1 MYLKTTQPTT
11 KLIEYSRLFDTR
23 GCKSYLTF
31 DSVQCTKPKFSQQV
45 TVNRFIVEIEVENVF
60 KIQLLIRDKGNQSL
74 FQVIQCFASHFG
86 LNKKIYQSSL
96 FIRSMR
102 VTDLAMNDTYN
113 LFVTS
118 KNQPI
123 HKFKVQQKSQRVF

>member
-11 KLIEYSRLFDTR
+11 KYSQLFDTR

-45 TVNRFIVEIEVENVF
+45 AVNRFIVEIEVENVL

-74 FQVIQCFASHFG
+74 FQVLQCFASPPHI
-86 LNKKIYQSSL
+86 L
-96 FIRSMR
+96 
-102 VTDLAMNDTYN
+102 D
-113 LFVTS
+113 
-118 KNQPI
+118 
-123 HKFKVQQKSQRVF
+123 

>member
-1 MYLKTTQPTT
+1 MQ
-11 KLIEYSRLFDTR
+11 
-23 GCKSYLTF
+23 CK
-31 DSVQCTKPKFSQQV
+31 KPKFSLQV
-45 TVNRFIVEIEVENVF
+45 TVDRSIVEIEVENVF
-60 KIQLLIRDKGNQSL
+60 EIQLLIRDKGNQSL

-86 LNKKIYQSSL
+86 LNKKICQSSL

>member
-45 TVNRFIVEIEVENVF
+45 AVNRFIVEIEVENVF

-74 FQVIQCFASHFG
+74 FQVMQCFASHFG
-86 LNKKIYQSSL
+86 LNKKICKSSL
-96 FIRSMR
+96 FIRSMG
-102 VTDLAMNDTYN
+102 VTDFAMNTTYN
-113 LFVTS
+113 
-118 KNQPI
+118 
-123 HKFKVQQKSQRVF
+123 

>member
-11 KLIEYSRLFDTR
+11 KYSRLFDTR

-45 TVNRFIVEIEVENVF
+45 AVNRFIVEIEVENVL

-74 FQVIQCFASHFG
+74 FQVMQCFASHFG